1 MVRRMRRLRQ
11 ITANIAPMFVA
22 LFIANT
28 FQPAVRAQN
37 QSRTQ
42 PTQSPAADEKSK
54 TAAIAGR
61 LATFQM
67 AWGPGLNS
75 PGASTQLKEISRERI
90 KGETVVT
97 YRILTLGLPITTTY
111 NLMTAGFDYVA
122 VSKLDGLAL
131 DESGQ
136 VICPGKQTSCGTPD
150 KPNAPYDLKVVAAKG
165 ESKRFGLVSR
175 DRNFKAFISIVP
187 FPVEGVDGICSL
199 DAILLTPKAEALLL
213 QGRGFAP
220 NSEVRTQANSA
231 GETRF
236 STEKTDGN
244 GNFFEIQLPYVEGK
258 SSGTIRVTAQS
269 KSCAPSLD
277 FQWGKDSYRNQ

>member
-1 MVRRMRRLRQ
+1 
-11 ITANIAPMFVA
+11 
-22 LFIANT
+22 
-28 FQPAVRAQN
+28 
-37 QSRTQ
+37 
-42 PTQSPAADEKSK
+42 
-54 TAAIAGR
+54 
-61 LATFQM
+61 M

-75 PGASTQLKEISRERI
+75 PGASMQLKEISRERI

-122 VSKLDGLAL
+122 ATKLDGLAL

-175 DRNFKAFISIVP
+175 DRNFKAFISTVP
-187 FPVEGVDGICSL
+187 FPVEGVDAICSL
-199 DAILLTPKAEALLL
+199 EAILLTPKAEALLL
-213 QGRGFAP
+213 QGRGFPP
-220 NSEVRTQANSA
+220 NSEVRTHANSA
-231 GETRF
+231 GETHF

-258 SSGTIRVTAQS
+258 LSGTIRDTAQS
-269 KSCAPSLD
+269 KTCAPSLD